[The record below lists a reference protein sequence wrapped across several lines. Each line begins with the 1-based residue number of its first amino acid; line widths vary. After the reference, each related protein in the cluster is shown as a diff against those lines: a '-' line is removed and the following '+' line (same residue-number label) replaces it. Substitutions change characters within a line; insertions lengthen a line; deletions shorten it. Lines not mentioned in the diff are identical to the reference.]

1 MSNVNRVHN
10 QISFFPRD
18 THLQDFGMLRSRNQS
33 KRRVAIPEQT
43 HTASRPVC
51 LPTSLRHRDAWT
63 VPSLVREKHQPLVLG
78 RRKGWQA
85 RHRKDD
91 RREVVGTLCRMAEPE
106 SSCFLSSSSLWS
118 KNGSCF
124 YHQETPRCG
133 PRLGNSHTRQCARPS
148 ADPL

>member
-18 THLQDFGMLRSRNQS
+18 KDLQDFGMLRSRNQS

-43 HTASRPVC
+43 NTASRPVC
-51 LPTSLRHRDAWT
+51 LPTSLHHRDAQR
-63 VPSLVREKHQPLVLG
+63 VPSLMRETHQPLVLG

-91 RREVVGTLCRMAEPE
+91 RREVAGTLCRMAEPE
-106 SSCFLSSSSLWS
+106 SSCLLSSSSLWS

-124 YHQETPRCG
+124 LPPGAPKVRPQAWQQ
-133 PRLGNSHTRQCARPS
+133 SHAAVCTAKC
-148 ADPL
+148 